1 MSESDMNLRGRTIGM
16 IAGPGFEDSQVVKAA
31 QILRQRDARVIVIGV
46 GETEAVAV
54 AGRQGSLLKPD
65 VVLKT
70 VAAASLDAIIIAGSD
85 PIARL
90 TSDERVLTLLIEMHS
105 LKKPIGTVSNAVA
118 VLAAGGLLS
127 GMRVTGEIDIK
138 DVLDEAGA
146 LFLSQGVVV
155 DHNLV
160 TARAEEDIP
169 HFVDAISFLL
179 EPAASLR

>member
-1 MSESDMNLRGRTIGM
+1 MN
-16 IAGPGFEDSQVVKAA
+16 
-31 QILRQRDARVIVIGV
+31 
-46 GETEAVAV
+46 
-54 AGRQGSLLKPD
+54 
-65 VVLKT
+65 
-70 VAAASLDAIIIAGSD
+70 
-85 PIARL
+85 
-90 TSDERVLTLLIEMHS
+90 S